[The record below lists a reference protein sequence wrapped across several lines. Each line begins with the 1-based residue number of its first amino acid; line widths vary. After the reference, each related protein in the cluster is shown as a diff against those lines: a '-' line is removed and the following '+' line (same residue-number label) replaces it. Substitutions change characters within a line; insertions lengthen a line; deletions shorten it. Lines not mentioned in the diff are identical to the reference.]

1 VTVRATY
8 VAFRDLRDDYR
19 PGLSDNEEC
28 HFLTFGC
35 TIAMVELERDD
46 VHFAAVHTWM
56 SPQILLDKAPILI
69 SAPSNPIDL
78 AGDVLGTIPE
88 VMVPAI
94 SRMTRPAVVLA
105 CSERLVV
112 KGECRN
118 GLEKSAPDTTANR
131 GVGL

>member
-1 VTVRATY
+1 
-8 VAFRDLRDDYR
+8 
-19 PGLSDNEEC
+19 
-28 HFLTFGC
+28 
-35 TIAMVELERDD
+35 
-46 VHFAAVHTWM
+46 M

-131 GVGL
+131 DVGL